1 MERTDGVDDT
11 EAFAHEFLIV
21 VHVSSH
27 DFEHIVEIARYVVAF
42 GYLLD
47 IPNGF
52 DKVEHAI
59 LGVLLEPD
67 VAEDGDVVERV
78 LVEDGDVLLDESV
91 LMQVLDA
98 FVDGGGREVNARGKF
113 LGGEGGVVL
122 QNAK

>member
-1 MERTDGVDDT
+1 VERTDGVDDT

-98 FVDGGGREVNARGKF
+98 FVDGGGREMDTSGKF
-113 LGGEGGVVL
+113 LGGE
-122 QNAK
+122 